1 MASVKPFRAL
11 RYNSAL
17 VNNSQT
23 VAPPYDVINAEQ
35 QEALH
40 NRDEHNIIR
49 LELGKKFAED
59 NDNDNRYTR
68 ASATFKQWQQE
79 EILVQD
85 DKPAYYLYIQEYQH
99 NGQAVRRKGFFAT
112 IKAEGYGPG
121 NVLPHE
127 ETLPKHK
134 ADRLALM
141 EHTFAN
147 FSPIFG
153 LFNDPEKK
161 VDQLLTAAAGNP
173 VIDFSDEAG
182 VHHIMYVINDE
193 TTCAAVEA
201 ALADKNVYI
210 ADGHHRYETA
220 SRFNKEC
227 LAQGITGCDRM
238 LMAFVNLHDEGLLV
252 FPTHRLIK
260 SMGKYCVR
268 TLLGDLEKNGFSLEQ
283 IDDFAEAK
291 AQMNAGGKQTP
302 SFLLHLP
309 QKNYLLRLQ
318 NKDAAIASVASGKSL
333 AYRSLDVTLLHD
345 LIIQPFFG
353 IGPAELAAEG
363 YLAYTR
369 NDNEALDFVDNGA
382 YACSFLMNSTLVSE
396 LLAVAEAG
404 EKMPQKSTYF
414 YPKFISGLVINKL
427 R

>member
-11 RYNSAL
+11 RYNSTF
-17 VNNSQT
+17 VDNSQT

-49 LELGKKFAED
+49 LELGKKFA
-59 NDNDNRYTR
+59 NDNDTNNRYTR
-68 ASATFKQWQQE
+68 AASTFKQWQE
-79 EILVQD
+79 EGIFVQD
-85 DKPAYYLYIQEYQH
+85 EKPAFYLYIQEYQYK
-99 NGQAVRRKGFFAT
+99 GLAIRRTGFLAT
-112 IKAEGYGPG
+112 IKAEGYGSG

-153 LFNDPEKK
+153 LFNDPDKK
-161 VDQLLTAAAGNP
+161 VDKLLTDAARTP
-173 VIDFSDEAG
+173 VIDFTDEAG
-182 VHHIMYVINDE
+182 VRQIMFVIDDE
-193 TTCAAVEA
+193 TACAAVES
-201 ALADKNVYI
+201 ALSDKKIYI

-220 SRFNKEC
+220 SRFNEEC
-227 LAQGITGCDRM
+227 LAKGILGCDRM

-260 SMGKYCVR
+260 SLGKYCER
-268 TLLGDLEKNGFSLEQ
+268 TLLEDLEKIGFTIEQ
-283 IDDFAEAK
+283 ISDFAEAK
-291 AQMNAGGKQTP
+291 TQINAGGKQTP
-302 SFLLHLP
+302 SFLLRLP
-309 QKNYLLRLQ
+309 QKSYLLRLQ
-318 NKDAAIASVASGKSL
+318 NKETAIASVAPGKSF

-345 LIIQPFFG
+345 LIIEPLFG
-353 IGPAELAAEG
+353 IGPTEMAAEG

-369 NDNEALDFVDNGA
+369 NDSDALNFVDNRT

>member
-17 VNNSQT
+17 VDNSKT

-49 LELGKKFAED
+49 LELGKKFDQD

-68 ASATFKQWQQE
+68 AAATFNKWQDE
-79 EILVQD
+79 KIFVQD
-85 DKPAYYLYIQEYQH
+85 QKPAYYLYIQEYEY
-99 NGQAVRRKGFFAT
+99 NGCTIRRTGFLAT

-153 LFNDPEKK
+153 LFNDPNKT
-161 VDQLLTAAAGNP
+161 VDKLLTEAAQEP
-173 VIDFSDEAG
+173 VVDFTDEAG
-182 VHHIMYVINDE
+182 VRQQMFVIDDE
-193 TTCAAVEA
+193 ATCAAVEA
-201 ALADKNVYI
+201 ALSDKKIYI

-260 SMGKYCVR
+260 SLGKYCQR
-268 TLLGDLEKNGFSLEQ
+268 TLLGDLEKIGFNIEL
-283 IDDFAEAK
+283 INDFAEAK
-291 AQMNAGGKQTP
+291 AKMNAGGKQIP

-309 QKNYLLRLQ
+309 QKSYLLRLQ
-318 NKDAAIASVASGKSL
+318 NKEAAIATVAPGKPL
-333 AYRSLDVTLLHD
+333 AYRSLDVTLLHE
-345 LIIQPFFG
+345 LIIRPLFG

-369 NDNEALDFVDNGA
+369 NNNEALKFVDNGD

-427 R
+427 K